1 MVQLNLSLSTEE
13 QSLIYLPLPLT
24 GDPGVMVDEA
34 TNDLIYLPL
43 PLTGDPGVIVDEAT
57 NDL

>member
-1 MVQLNLSLSTEE
+1 M
-13 QSLIYLPLPLT
+13 I
-24 GDPGVMVDEA
+24 VDEA

>member
-24 GDPGVMVDEA
+24 DDPGVMVDEA
-34 TNDLIYLPL
+34 INDLIYL

>member
-1 MVQLNLSLSTEE
+1 MKQFKVKASSLSTEE

-43 PLTGDPGVIVDEAT
+43 PL
-57 NDL
+57 NR